1 MPAERSVVEVGIRGL
16 STADLPAVIEIEHL
30 SSPSPW
36 TEKDFDR
43 HLRRKNSAAF
53 VVMSEG
59 KVIAFAVVEVFKE
72 FFQLVNFA
80 VHPMYRRR
88 GVGHGLISYIAKQLV
103 PTKRK
108 KIVIEVRESN
118 LAAQLFLRE
127 NKYRAVEIM
136 PTHYDDTG
144 EDCFKMEFRL
154 QWPDRAVRKDT
165 KGAFARKTV
174 KS

>member
-1 MPAERSVVEVGIRGL
+1 MPAEHSVEVGIRGL
-16 STADLPAVIEIEHL
+16 SIADLPSVIDIENS

-53 VVMSEG
+53 VVVSEG
-59 KVIAFAVVEVFKE
+59 KVIAFAVLEVFKE
-72 FFQLVNFA
+72 FFQLINFA
-80 VHPMYRRR
+80 VHPLYRRR
-88 GVGHGLISYIAKQLV
+88 GVGHGLITYITKQLI

-108 KIVIEVRESN
+108 RIIIEVRESN

-136 PTHYDDTG
+136 QAHYDDTG

-154 QWPDRAVRKDT
+154 QWPDKAVRRDT